1 VKREG
6 PLVFFSAF
14 KFINFMNENR
24 VFARLLHGVVN
35 MAKFRWC
42 NQFIRSSN
50 NYCAPRK
57 TPVLKVWNK
66 KQVEEKIGLP
76 CRLKYSKQNGPSR
89 FKLHWFE
96 YGRSD
101 RWIEAPGPHYFLRGL
116 GYKEPHCFTAF
127 LFFLYKVHHLQ
138 NFAEWLTLPI
148 RQASFHLNLVI

>member
-6 PLVFFSAF
+6 PFVFFSAF
-14 KFINFMNENR
+14 KFINCMSEIR
-24 VFARLLHGVVN
+24 VFARFLHGVVN

-57 TPVLKVWNK
+57 TPVLKVWNT

-76 CRLKYSKQNGPSR
+76 CRLKYSKPNVPSR

-101 RWIEAPGPHYFLRGL
+101 WWIEVPDPTILQAVWDTKNPTALLHFYFFVIK
-116 GYKEPHCFTAF
+116 YIIFKI
-127 LFFLYKVHHLQ
+127 LQ
-138 NFAEWLTLPI
+138 SAWPC
-148 RQASFHLNLVI
+148 R